1 MRIIND
7 ETIQTFYH
15 MSDALRDVETMLVS
29 IHKGESINPHRTVI
43 DVPEKNGSVLYMP
56 SSDGDEI
63 AAVKVVSIFPEN
75 PSKALA
81 TTQGAILLTELET
94 GKHVGMISGSYLT
107 RLRTGAL
114 SALSAR
120 HLARPESR
128 ILTVIGTGAMAF
140 EQILGIVEVLPI
152 EDIILVNR
160 TTEKAIR
167 FAERLMQFGVSAK
180 IVVESDVRRAVEQA
194 DVVCCA
200 TRSKEDVFS
209 ADMVKPG
216 THIMGVG
223 SYLPEMREIPVELI
237 PQADAVFVDDLEG
250 VRAEAGELLA
260 AEAFGKWSFDQV
272 TGTLAELIANGY
284 ERNKNAITIFKSVGA
299 AHFDL
304 AVAKGVY
311 KKARVLN
318 IGDCIKF

>member
-160 TTEKAIR
+160 TPEKAIR
-167 FAERLMQFGVSAK
+167 FAERLMQFGVSAE

-260 AEAFGKWSFDQV
+260 AEAFGKWGFDQV

-318 IGDCIKF
+318 IGECIKF